1 MCSEDFAQFL
11 FLSINKITAASRNV
25 KCIACIPFFLLL
37 LFSSM
42 AAYIVTT
49 RLHQS
54 KIKWHDKSRAYR
66 SLRNRSS
73 CRSAQIISQFTFC
86 FFIWWKNKECKK
98 AKILTMI
105 KCILAADAMC
115 FWITSF
121 RKMISVSFIVISS
134 SFLELYS
141 IGYSKYSKSRMK
153 HKHKQTNE
161 KTHTQI
167 ICTHVHMQTRA

>member
-1 MCSEDFAQFL
+1 M
-11 FLSINKITAASRNV
+11 AAS
-25 KCIACIPFFLLL
+25 
-37 LFSSM
+37 
-42 AAYIVTT
+42 IVTT
-49 RLHQS
+49 SLHQS
-54 KIKWHDKSRAYR
+54 KITWHDKSRAYR
-66 SLRNRSS
+66 SFRNRNS
-73 CRSAQIISQFTFC
+73 CRPAQNHQSVSFS
-86 FFIWWKNKECKK
+86 FFFQRWKNKENKK

-141 IGYSKYSKSRMK
+141 IGYNKYSKSRMK

-161 KTHTQI
+161 NTHTHTNYMYTCIHANTCI
-167 ICTHVHMQTRA
+167 INLQRGPFCLVF